1 MHNRTIKEIVE
12 NHKRLIAIMEALPE
26 EKHRQS
32 IWGRYLDNDP
42 RPEACGTSA
51 CALGWAALSGEI
63 PGLSCKPNEKFH
75 ECMKFHEFK
84 PVLDGHEA
92 DLSGWRF
99 VGERCFGPVTQER
112 VFDIAWL
119 TKDQVIDKLKIR
131 LREIEKYGLI

>member
-32 IWGRYLDNDP
+32 IWSRYLDNDP

-63 PGLSCKPNEKFH
+63 PGLSYKPNK
-75 ECMKFHEFK
+75 KFHEFA
-84 PVLDGHEA
+84 PVLDGHEVG
-92 DLSGWRF
+92 LCGWAF
-99 VGERCFGPVTQER
+99 VGEQCFGHETQER
-112 VFDIAWL
+112 VFDLGWL
-119 TKDQVIDKLKIR
+119 TKNQVIDKLKIR